1 MLMCIGITVDA
12 MRDMLTRTPHAP
24 PTIRLADRIV
34 NAAMTSDPLGVINAF
49 IDDPVGSVQLC
60 GYTAHDRVKLE
71 MAI

>member
-1 MLMCIGITVDA
+1 
-12 MRDMLTRTPHAP
+12 MREILARNPYAP
-24 PTIRLADRIV
+24 PTIRLADRII
-34 NAAMTSDPLGVINAF
+34 NAATTSDSLGVINAF